1 MFLNEVKNN
10 LITINKMSGVF
21 LFEGGF
27 NPQPR
32 RNISGGMF
40 KRKRVIDESLIAV
53 KSFMM
58 GPDKQAKNGYINNL
72 KNNLGIIEGGVRT
85 FKTSFISGNKSVKYN
100 GYDLQLVVKD
110 GVVFLSVSLDGQT
123 FMFDC
128 WNINSVVDGLSQRNN
143 KCDFFDAVYVEDLI
157 NKGRLSVKF
166 NVSKLK
172 NHGTTWKMV

>member
-1 MFLNEVKNN
+1 
-10 LITINKMSGVF
+10 MSGLSIF
-21 LFEGGF
+21 DGGF
-27 NPQPR
+27 VTYPKIF
-32 RNISGGMF
+32 ISGG
-40 KRKRVIDESLIAV
+40 KKKSKKVINTSLIVV

-85 FKTSFISGNKSVKYN
+85 FKTSFISGEKSVKYN

-128 WNINSVVDGLSQRNN
+128 WRINSVVDGLSQRNN
-143 KCDFFDAVYVEDLI
+143 KCNFFNAVYVEDLI
-157 NKGRLSVKF
+157 NNGRLSVKF

-172 NHGTTWKMV
+172 NHGTTWKLK

>member
-1 MFLNEVKNN
+1 
-10 LITINKMSGVF
+10 MSGLSIF
-21 LFEGGF
+21 DGGF
-27 NPQPR
+27 STFPK
-32 RNISGGMF
+32 IFVSGGM
-40 KRKRVIDESLIAV
+40 KKSKKVINTSLIVV

-72 KNNLGIIEGGVRT
+72 KNNLGIIEGGVKT

-100 GYDLQLVVKD
+100 GYDLQLVVKN
-110 GVVFLSVSLDGQT
+110 GVVHLSVSLDGQT

-128 WNINSVVDGLSQRNN
+128 WNINSVVDGLVQRNN

>member
-1 MFLNEVKNN
+1 
-10 LITINKMSGVF
+10 MSGLSIF
-21 LFEGGF
+21 DGGF
-27 NPQPR
+27 ATFPK
-32 RNISGGMF
+32 IFVSGGM
-40 KRKRVIDESLIAV
+40 KKSKKVINTSLIV
-53 KSFMM
+53 IKSFMM

-72 KNNLGIIEGGVRT
+72 KNNLGIIEGGVKT

-100 GYDLQLVVKD
+100 GYDLQLMIKN
-110 GVVFLSVSLDGQT
+110 GVVYLSVSLEGQT

-172 NHGTTWKMV
+172 NHGTTWKIV

>member
-1 MFLNEVKNN
+1 MR
-10 LITINKMSGVF
+10 GVSIF
-21 LFEGGF
+21 DGGF
-27 NPQPR
+27 ATYPKIFNSR
-32 RNISGGMF
+32 GVKKS
-40 KRKRVIDESLIAV
+40 KKVIDESLIV
-53 KSFMM
+53 IKSYMM

-72 KNNLGIIEGGVRT
+72 KHNLGIIEGGVRT

-110 GVVFLSVSLDGQT
+110 GVVYLSVSLDGQT

-143 KCDFFDAVYVEDLI
+143 KCNFFDAVYVEDLI

-172 NHGTTWKMV
+172 NHGTTWRIV

>member
-1 MFLNEVKNN
+1 
-10 LITINKMSGVF
+10 MSGVSIID
-21 LFEGGF
+21 GGYK
-27 NPQPR
+27 PQPR

-40 KRKRVIDESLIAV
+40 KRKRVIDESLIVV
-53 KSFMM
+53 KSFMK

-72 KNNLGIIEGGVRT
+72 KHNLGIIEGGVRT

-100 GYDLQLVVKD
+100 GYDLQLVVKND
-110 GVVFLSVSLDGQT
+110 VVFLSVSLDGQT
-123 FMFDC
+123 MMFDC
-128 WNINSVVDGLSQRNN
+128 WSINSVVNGLSQRNN

-157 NKGRLSVKF
+157 NNGRLSVKF